1 MNILINCS
9 NLKIGGGLQVAHSFI
24 LNLKDFNAH
33 SFVVVISDELNKQ
46 LDLKLFPYFI
56 KFITYNIEAKAI
68 KTLTGKDDF
77 LDKIVLDNKIEV
89 VFSVFG
95 PTYWKP
101 KVKHIVGYAKP
112 HYVYTDSPFFKT
124 LSMLTSLKLNLK
136 KFLHMY
142 DFRHNNQVLITE
154 NEDVSER
161 LRGILKEKEIHTVT
175 NYYNQVFDQPEKW
188 DSSIQLSNFDGFTML
203 TVSANYPHKNLQII
217 PKVIAYLNQ
226 NYQDFEFRFVV
237 TLKEG
242 ELGFNLNKNITKNIV
257 YLGKTN
263 INQCPSLYAQSDAI
277 FLPTLLECFTATY
290 PEAMRMQKPILTSN
304 LNFATGLCENAALY
318 FEPLDP
324 KDIGDKIYK
333 LATDELLNK
342 QLIVNGER
350 QLKKYD
356 TYVTRA
362 EKYIEI
368 ITK

>member
-9 NLKIGGGLQVAHSFI
+9 NLKIGGGLQVAHSFVSS
-24 LNLKDFNAH
+24 LKDFNTH
-33 SFVVVISDELNKQ
+33 SFVVVTSTELAKQ
-46 LDLKLFPYFI
+46 VNLKLVPENI
-56 KFITYNIEAKAI
+56 KFITYNIESKAI
-68 KTLTGKDDF
+68 KTITGKDIF

-124 LSMLTSLKLNLK
+124 LSIMASLKLNMK
-136 KFLHMY
+136 KFFHMF
-142 DFRHNNQVLITE
+142 DFKYNNQVLITE
-154 NEDVSER
+154 NEDVSKR
-161 LRGILKEKEIHTVT
+161 LREILKGKEIYTVT

-188 DSSIQLSNFDGFTML
+188 DSSLQLSNFNGFTML

-217 PKVIAYLNQ
+217 PKVITYLNQ
-226 NYQDFEFRFVV
+226 NYKDFKFRFVV
-237 TLKEG
+237 TIKEG
-242 ELGFNLNKNITKNIV
+242 ELGQTLEESINKKIV

-263 INQCPSLYAQSDAI
+263 INQCPSLYSQSDAI

-324 KDIGDKIYK
+324 KDIGDKIFK
-333 LATDELLNK
+333 LATDELLK
-342 QLIVNGER
+342 KELVANGEE

-356 TYVTRA
+356 TYATRA

>member
-9 NLKIGGGLQVAHSFI
+9 NLKIGGGLQVAHSFVS
-24 LNLKDFNAH
+24 NLKDFNTH
-33 SFVVVISDELNKQ
+33 SFVVITSDELNKQ
-46 LDLKLFPYFI
+46 LDLKLFPDFI

-68 KTLTGKDDF
+68 KTLTGKDEF

-101 KVKHIVGYAKP
+101 KVKHVVGYAKP

-124 LSMLTSLKLNLK
+124 LSIISSFKLNLK
-136 KFLHMY
+136 KFFHMY
-142 DFRHNNQVLITE
+142 DFKHNNQVLITE
-154 NEDVSER
+154 NEDVSKR
-161 LRGILKEKEIHTVT
+161 LRAILKDKEIYTVT
-175 NYYNQVFDQPEKW
+175 NYYNQVFDQDQKW
-188 DSSIQLSNFDGFTML
+188 DTSLKLPKFEGFTML

-217 PKVIAYLNQ
+217 PKVIAHLNQ
-226 NYQDFEFRFVV
+226 NYKDFKFRFVV

-242 ELGFNLNKNITKNIV
+242 ELGINLDENITKNIV

-263 INQCPSLYAQSDAI
+263 INQCPPLYSQSDAI

-290 PEAMRMQKPILTSN
+290 PEAMRMEKPILTSN

-324 KDIGDKIYK
+324 KDIGDKIYQ
-333 LATDELLNK
+333 LANNELMKKEL
-342 QLIVNGER
+342 VANGIM

-356 TYVTRA
+356 TYATRA